1 MILMLNCSY
10 KGNSANTM
18 FFFDLL
24 KNELM
29 ARMDKQTHAFAD
41 KSTEKSLDESKD
53 KSIEIVQ
60 IKKVLNG
67 QIEDFVAKLQKADA
81 LVIGAPLYVD
91 GLPAQ
96 AVKVLE
102 ILLEDY
108 KGKFP
113 ELLVYVVSNLG
124 FYEAKQIQNL
134 LAIVENWCARMGM
147 TYGGGLAVGCGPM
160 VRALSNMPM
169 KKGPLKDIGMGLET
183 LAKNI
188 LARSTMGNYYTKTM
202 IPRWVYLK
210 AAHMTFGQTAK
221 KNGLK
226 VSDIK

>member
-24 KNELM
+24 ENELAACM
-29 ARMDKQTHAFAD
+29 EKQVQEFAD
-41 KSTEKSLDESKD
+41 ESTD

-67 QIEDFVAKLQKADA
+67 QMEDFVVKLQKADA

-96 AVKVLE
+96 AVKLLE
-102 ILLEDY
+102 ILLENY

-113 ELLVYVVSNLG
+113 ELPVYVVSNLG